1 MSNLTNIDDSKY
13 EFCINIDNKDFV
25 IPLDKD
31 ITAIQNATYYYE
43 KSKKAKELFTINQK
57 RLKEVLNKRD
67 VINNVYEKMKE
78 AESNEEFSNI
88 FSKYKTNL
96 ENAGIAENEE
106 KKKEL
111 TLFRRFIVDGNFEV
125 LCGKSSENND
135 LLTMK
140 HAKPEDLWF
149 HARGASGSHVVLKV
163 GSGKGE
169 PSKKAIHEA
178 ASIAAFYSHAKNA
191 NTVPVAM
198 TKKKYVRKF
207 KGATIGTVTLQQEKV
222 LFVTPKLPNQD
233 NN

>member
-1 MSNLTNIDDSKY
+1 L
-13 EFCINIDNKDFV
+13 
-25 IPLDKD
+25 L
-31 ITAIQNATYYYE
+31 A
-43 KSKKAKELFTINQK
+43 INQK
-57 RLKEVLNKRD
+57 RLKEALNKRD
-67 VINNVYEKMKE
+67 VINNIYEKMKK
-78 AESNEEFSNI
+78 AESNEEFNNI
-88 FSKYKTNL
+88 FSKHKTNL

-191 NTVPVAM
+191 NTVPVEKK
-198 TKKKYVRKF
+198 KKKYVRKF
-207 KGATIGTVTLQQEKV
+207 KGATIGAVTLQQEKV